1 MNEELYNFLLGKI
14 FYFCQLPSYKKWGIW
29 SFEPDGKIKGM
40 HSDFEQTWKIEN
52 GRLLIL
58 DSQGHVTCIFEGQIE
73 KMQKSHLLRPGMERF
88 QVALIATDLIGYDYF
103 DSLCPIEND
112 LVAACMETGS
122 VANEKLR
129 QLLLEAKTIDGY
141 YAGRAYAV
149 KRKDLEIGLKQYK
162 GVFYDLELSQNQ
174 PDFFTK
180 KLLVWFP
187 GLLSYNHGNARENFF
202 PNPFEGITGSIAKN
216 TVVLRIA
223 DSNLINGSY
232 YLNTPNFRDYEQNI
246 QELIAKTAEEEG
258 ILRENILCAGSSRGG
273 MGALYHGLLGNYA
286 LVSMDPVVDRSPW
299 LQSADVQLMF
309 DCIPVSF
316 VDKLNQL
323 LEKTNL
329 SAEKIQVITSPQ
341 VPITYPFIIQLKTWK
356 LALKTYRM
364 KLADE
369 QFDYQPYG
377 GKMHGDF
384 VNRNISLLL
393 MKINEFLYGCDSIE
407 NTIDEKT
414 F

>member
-14 FYFCQLPSYKKWGIW
+14 FYFCQLPSYTKWGIW
-29 SFEPDGKIKGM
+29 TFEPDGKIKGM

-52 GRLLIL
+52 EQLLIL

-73 KMQKSHLLRPGMERF
+73 KMQKSHLLRPGMENF
-88 QVALIATDLIGYDYF
+88 QVALIATDLISYDYF
-103 DSLCPIEND
+103 DTFCPIEND
-112 LVAACMETGS
+112 LIAACMETGS

-129 QLLLEAKTIDGY
+129 QLIFEDKTIDGY
-141 YAGRAYAV
+141 YASRAYAV
-149 KRKDLEIGLKQYK
+149 QRKDLEIGLKQYK
-162 GVFYDLELSQNQ
+162 GVFYDLEVPQNQ

-202 PNPFEGITGSIAKN
+202 PNPFEGITDSIAKN

-232 YLNTPNFRDYEQNI
+232 YLNTPNFGDYEQNI
-246 QELIAKTAEEEG
+246 QELIEKTAKEEG

-299 LQSADVQLMF
+299 LQTDDVQLMF

-323 LEKTNL
+323 LEKTKL

-356 LALKTYRM
+356 LVLNTYHMR
-364 KLADE
+364 LSDE

-384 VNRNISLLL
+384 VNRNIPLLL
-393 MKINEFLYGCDSIE
+393 MKINEFLYGCDLIE
-407 NTIDEKT
+407 DVID
-414 F
+414 

>member
-14 FYFCQLPSYKKWGIW
+14 FYFCQLPSYTKWGIW
-29 SFEPDGKIKGM
+29 TFEPDGKIKGM

-52 GRLLIL
+52 EQLLIL

-73 KMQKSHLLRPGMERF
+73 KMQKSHLLRPGMENF
-88 QVALIATDLIGYDYF
+88 QVALIATDLISYDYF
-103 DSLCPIEND
+103 DTFCPIEND
-112 LVAACMETGS
+112 LIAACMETGS

-129 QLLLEAKTIDGY
+129 QLIFEDKTIDGY
-141 YAGRAYAV
+141 YASRAYAV

-162 GVFYDLELSQNQ
+162 GVFYDLEVPQNQ

-202 PNPFEGITGSIAKN
+202 PNPFEGITDSIAKN

-232 YLNTPNFRDYEQNI
+232 YLNTPNFGDYEQNI
-246 QELIAKTAEEEG
+246 QELIEKTAKEEG

-299 LQSADVQLMF
+299 LQTDDVQLMF
-309 DCIPVSF
+309 DCTPVSF

-323 LEKTNL
+323 LEKTKL

-356 LALKTYRM
+356 LVLNTYHMR
-364 KLADE
+364 LSDE

-384 VNRNISLLL
+384 VNRNIPLLL
-393 MKINEFLYGCDSIE
+393 MKINEFLYGCDLIE
-407 NTIDEKT
+407 DVID
-414 F
+414 